1 MIQCFANS
9 ECAFLHK
16 TVNMVVF
23 FFKNNENTYPN
34 GRALM
39 QMYRVV
45 LQTKRS
51 YSVLSELLQML
62 FHKSKN
68 NTIMKP
74 RRKAFIFK

>member
-1 MIQCFANS
+1 
-9 ECAFLHK
+9 
-16 TVNMVVF
+16 
-23 FFKNNENTYPN
+23 
-34 GRALM
+34 M

-74 RRKAFIFK
+74 RRKASIFPFYTWLMFMSMFVIY